1 MRNFV
6 LAIVGIVFGTVA
18 HAEILIG
25 FGAPALDGGQRAI
38 MNGFVSKAEEKGWEV
53 VVSNA
58 NSDAQQQAN
67 QLDNFIAQGVD
78 AIVTVPVDSKA
89 VCSSV
94 ERAQDAGILFYTI
107 DRSTIGCK
115 VNMTVQADN
124 YLAGQQAAEELVR
137 LLTVKYSKAKGTVLE
152 LQGNM
157 GQNVAQLR
165 GGGFNDVM
173 KKHPEI
179 KVISKPT
186 QWQAENFGQATLD
199 VVGSNAIDGI
209 YYHSDCVGTRP
220 ISAALDQLNKNF
232 KRGHKDHIFRVA
244 VDGCSD
250 GLQAIKDGWTDQASS
265 QPLPDFGI
273 IVNWIEKELNNEKIE
288 LGNVVQQGAPW
299 SPAKIFESDTGLM
312 LNLATSNVTSAN
324 VYNPA
329 LWGNIK

>member
-1 MRNFV
+1 
-6 LAIVGIVFGTVA
+6 
-18 HAEILIG
+18 
-25 FGAPALDGGQRAI
+25 
-38 MNGFVSKAEEKGWEV
+38 MNGFVTHAEAKGWEV
-53 VVSNA
+53 IVTNASN
-58 NSDAQQQAN
+58 DAEKQAN

-94 ERAQDAGILFYTI
+94 ERAADAGILFYTI

-124 YLAGQQAAEELVR
+124 HLAGQQAGEELVK
-137 LLTVKYSKAKGTVLE
+137 LLTTKYGEPKGTVLE
-152 LQGNM
+152 LQGDL

-173 KKHPEI
+173 KKYKNI

-186 QWQAENFGQATLD
+186 QWKSEIFAQATLD
-199 VVGSNAIDGI
+199 VVGSTDIDGI
-209 YYHSDCVGTRP
+209 YYHSDCVGTTTV
-220 ISAALDQLNKNF
+220 SAALDQLKKNY
-232 KRGHKDHIFRVA
+232 KRGHPNHIFRVG

-273 IVNWIEKELNNEKIE
+273 IANWIEKELNNETITIGPVIQK
-288 LGNVVQQGAPW
+288 GAPW
-299 SPAKIFESDTGLM
+299 SPAKIFKSDTGLM
-312 LNLATSNVTSAN
+312 LNLATTNATAAN

>member
-1 MRNFV
+1 MRNFILIV
-6 LAIVGIVFGTVA
+6 VGLAIGTIAQGEV
-18 HAEILIG
+18 LIG

-94 ERAQDAGILFYTI
+94 ERAKDAGILFYTI

-115 VNMTVQADN
+115 VDMTVQANN

-137 LLTVKYSKAKGTVLE
+137 LLTVKYLKPKGTVLE

-165 GGGFNDVM
+165 GGDST
-173 KKHPEI
+173 K
-179 KVISKPT
+179 
-186 QWQAENFGQATLD
+186 
-199 VVGSNAIDGI
+199 
-209 YYHSDCVGTRP
+209 
-220 ISAALDQLNKNF
+220 
-232 KRGHKDHIFRVA
+232 
-244 VDGCSD
+244 
-250 GLQAIKDGWTDQASS
+250 
-265 QPLPDFGI
+265 
-273 IVNWIEKELNNEKIE
+273 
-288 LGNVVQQGAPW
+288 
-299 SPAKIFESDTGLM
+299 
-312 LNLATSNVTSAN
+312 
-324 VYNPA
+324 
-329 LWGNIK
+329 